1 MIMDYK
7 LAFIA
12 AVVIAVLFLVVGVV
26 KTYKLHKENQLL
38 KEIVVFQ
45 LTKLL
50 NSEIPDTIVTPNGKI
65 NLKEYKDNK

>member
-1 MIMDYK
+1 MDYK

-26 KTYKLHKENQLL
+26 KAYKLHKDNQLL
-38 KEIVVFQ
+38 KDIVVFQ

-50 NSEIPDTIVTPNGKI
+50 NTEIPDTIVTPNGKI
-65 NLKEYKDNK
+65 DLKEYKDNK

>member
-1 MIMDYK
+1 MILDYK

-26 KTYKLHKENQLL
+26 KAYKLYKDNQLL
-38 KEIVVFQ
+38 KDIVVFQ

-50 NSEIPDTIVTPNGKI
+50 NSEIPDEIITPNGKI
-65 NLKEYKDNK
+65 DLKEYKDNK

>member
-1 MIMDYK
+1 MDYK

-12 AVVIAVLFLVVGVV
+12 AVVIAVLFLIVGVV
-26 KTYKLHKENQLL
+26 KAYKLHKDNQLL
-38 KEIVVFQ
+38 KDIVVFQ

-50 NSEIPDTIVTPNGKI
+50 NTEIPDEIITPNGKI

>member
-1 MIMDYK
+1 MILDYK

-26 KTYKLHKENQLL
+26 KAYKLHKDNQLL
-38 KEIVVFQ
+38 KDIVVFQ

-50 NSEIPDTIVTPNGKI
+50 NSEIPDTIVTPKGKI
-65 NLKEYKDNK
+65 DLKEYKDNK

>member
-1 MIMDYK
+1 MILDYK

-26 KTYKLHKENQLL
+26 KAYKLHKDNQLL
-38 KEIVVFQ
+38 KDIVVFQ

-50 NSEIPDTIVTPNGKI
+50 NAEIPDTIVTPKGKI
-65 NLKEYKDNK
+65 DLKEYKDNK

>member
-1 MIMDYK
+1 MILDYK

-12 AVVIAVLFLVVGVV
+12 AVVIAVLFLIVGVV
-26 KTYKLHKENQLL
+26 KAYKLHKDNQLL
-38 KEIVVFQ
+38 KDIVVFQ

-50 NSEIPDTIVTPNGKI
+50 NTEIPDTIVTPNGKI

>member
-1 MIMDYK
+1 MILDYK

-26 KTYKLHKENQLL
+26 KAYKLHKDNQLL
-38 KEIVVFQ
+38 KDIVVFQ

-50 NSEIPDTIVTPNGKI
+50 NSEIPDEIITPKGKI
-65 NLKEYKDNK
+65 DLKEYKDNK

>member
-1 MIMDYK
+1 MDYK

-26 KTYKLHKENQLL
+26 KAYKLHKDNQLL
-38 KEIVVFQ
+38 KDIVVFQ

-65 NLKEYKDNK
+65 DLKEYKDNK

>member
-1 MIMDYK
+1 MDYK

-26 KTYKLHKENQLL
+26 KAYKLHKDNQLL
-38 KEIVVFQ
+38 KDIVVFQ

-50 NSEIPDTIVTPNGKI
+50 NSEIPDEIITPNGKI

>member
-1 MIMDYK
+1 MDYK

-26 KTYKLHKENQLL
+26 KAYKLHKENQLL

-65 NLKEYKDNK
+65 DLKEYKDNK